1 METKEKLLA
10 VFLGPLGINHFVRGC
25 YKTGGLKALSSIF
38 LWLTPIPWIWWGM
51 DVGASFLDQKYMM
64 CEGTAMNPEMAK
76 KVGKLFA
83 YASGIAMTAAAAY
96 QAQKFAKKMGGKIPG
111 MGKLGSL
118 AGKIPGGMGRMAG
131 MAGKLPGGMGRM
143 AGKMAGKIPGMGFM
157 RGGGKE
163 EQSCISMFLLIPI
176 ILLSLFHGSLK
187 N

>member
-1 METKEKLLA
+1 
-10 VFLGPLGINHFVRGC
+10 
-25 YKTGGLKALSSIF
+25 
-38 LWLTPIPWIWWGM
+38 
-51 DVGASFLDQKYMM
+51 
-64 CEGTAMNPEMAK
+64 
-76 KVGKLFA
+76 
-83 YASGIAMTAAAAY
+83 
-96 QAQKFAKKMGGKIPG
+96 MGGKIPG

-131 MAGKLPGGMGRM
+131 MAGKIPGGMGRT
-143 AGKMAGKIPGMGFM
+143 AGKIPGMGFM

>member
-51 DVGASFLDQKYMM
+51 DVGASFLDDKYMM
-64 CEGTAMNPEMAK
+64 CEGTEMNPQMAQ

-96 QAQKFAKKMGGKIPG
+96 QAHKFAKKMGGKIPG

-131 MAGKLPGGMGRM
+131 
-143 AGKMAGKIPGMGFM
+143 KIPGMGFM

-163 EQSCISMFLLIPI
+163 EQTCISMFLLIPI
-176 ILLSLFHGSLK
+176 ILLSLLHGSLK

>member
-51 DVGASFLDQKYMM
+51 DVGASFLDDKYMM

-118 AGKIPGGMGRMAG
+118 AGKIPGGMGKMAG
-131 MAGKLPGGMGRM
+131 
-143 AGKMAGKIPGMGFM
+143 MAGKIPGMGFM

-163 EQSCISMFLLIPI
+163 ESCISMFLLIPI
-176 ILLSLFHGSLK
+176 ILLSLFHLSLIHI
-187 N
+187 

>member
-51 DVGASFLDQKYMM
+51 DVGASFLDDKYMM

-118 AGKIPGGMGRMAG
+118 AGKIPGGMGKMAG
-131 MAGKLPGGMGRM
+131 
-143 AGKMAGKIPGMGFM
+143 MAGKIPGMGFM

-163 EQSCISMFLLIPI
+163 EQTCISMFLLIPI

>member
-1 METKEKLLA
+1 
-10 VFLGPLGINHFVRGC
+10 
-25 YKTGGLKALSSIF
+25 
-38 LWLTPIPWIWWGM
+38 
-51 DVGASFLDQKYMM
+51 
-64 CEGTAMNPEMAK
+64 MNPEMAK

-131 MAGKLPGGMGRM
+131 
-143 AGKMAGKIPGMGFM
+143 KIPGMGFM

-163 EQSCISMFLLIPI
+163 DTSCISMFLLIPI
-176 ILLSLFHGSLK
+176 ILLSLFHGSQK

>member
-51 DVGASFLDQKYMM
+51 DVGASFLDDKYMM

-118 AGKIPGGMGRMAG
+118 AGKIPGGMGKMAG
-131 MAGKLPGGMGRM
+131 
-143 AGKMAGKIPGMGFM
+143 MAGKIPGMGFM

-163 EQSCISMFLLIPI
+163 ESCISMFLLIPI